1 MAVVQVNF
9 NAAQR
14 KVKQLSRRSIDDG
27 HSKPRQ
33 PHSKVHSSDALLLPR
48 YRLPARRA
56 KGYRLHLLLLHLVM
70 HLVMHLLLLLLLLLL
85 LCQRQRR

>member
-27 HSKPRQ
+27 NSEPRQ
-33 PHSKVHSSDALLLPR
+33 PHSKVHSPDALLLPR
-48 YRLPARRA
+48 YRLPTRRA

-70 HLVMHLLLLLLLLLL
+70 HLVMHLLLLLLL
-85 LCQRQRR
+85 CRRQRR